1 MGHQCCLS
9 LKHWLEYDLYVL
21 FISGHIPKQLQK
33 SKYTEVTIQTT
44 GQLFEN
50 QKIMISALC
59 LSLNSDIHSN
69 IVLKYTS
76 RFIISGYPLVLK

>member
-1 MGHQCCLS
+1 M
-9 LKHWLEYDLYVL
+9 L
-21 FISGHIPKQLQK
+21 FIFETLVRIRFICSVYFGPHPKTAAKIK
-33 SKYTEVTIQTT
+33 SKYTEVTIQMT